1 VAQAEGI
8 GGGGDIVLNRAYW
21 QLTKPTIV
29 LLIVVTSIPSV
40 LMAFA
45 GNFELGVFVGALLG
59 TVLAAA
65 SASVLNHVFEA
76 HLDRRMTRTRQRP
89 LAARRVSRGRAV
101 LFALSLGLAA
111 LAVLAWGTTV
121 LAALLALSGI
131 AFYALFYTLVLKP
144 TTPQNIVIG
153 GAAGAVGPLIGWAAV
168 TGNLSWSAWL
178 LFLVIFLWTPPHFW
192 ALAIHYCEDYRRA
205 SVPMYPVVHGVRK
218 TQNLIVIYV
227 IALLPVLVGL
237 YAVSECSPLFFI
249 ASLALTLW
257 FLVQAVLLRVG
268 RGSEMALFRFSCYY
282 ILLLFGGLAI
292 DQLVVHWS

>member
-1 VAQAEGI
+1 M
-8 GGGGDIVLNRAYW
+8 LSYL

-29 LLIVVTSIPSV
+29 LLILVTSIPSV

-45 GNFELGVFVGALLG
+45 GSFELRVFVGALLG

-65 SASVLNHVFEA
+65 SASVFNHLFEA
-76 HLDRRMTRTRQRP
+76 RLDQRMARTRKRP
-89 LAARRVSRGRAV
+89 LAAGHISRPRAL
-101 LFALSLGLAA
+101 LFALSLGATA
-111 LAVLAWGTTV
+111 LAVLAWGTTL

-168 TGNLSWSAWL
+168 TGSLSWSAWL

-192 ALAIHYCEDYRRA
+192 ALAIRYCEDYRRA

-218 TQNLIVIYV
+218 TQDLIVVYV
-227 IALLPVLVGL
+227 CALLPVLVVF
-237 YAVSECSPLFFI
+237 YAVSDCSLLFFI
-249 ASLALTLW
+249 AGLALTVW
-257 FLVQAVLLRVG
+257 FLRQALLLRGG
-268 RGSEMALFRFSCYY
+268 RSNEMALFSFSCYY

-292 DQLVVHWS
+292 DQLIAHWG

>member
-1 VAQAEGI
+1 M
-8 GGGGDIVLNRAYW
+8 LNYL

-29 LLIVVTSIPSV
+29 LLILLTAIPAL

-45 GNFELGVFVGALLG
+45 GNFELRVFIGALLG

-65 SASVLNHVFEA
+65 SASVLNHIFEA
-76 HLDRRMTRTRQRP
+76 HLDRNMARTRKRP
-89 LAARRVSRGRAV
+89 LAAGRISRGRAV
-101 LFALSLGLAA
+101 LFALSLGLAS
-111 LAVLAWGTTV
+111 LVVLAWGTTL

-144 TTPQNIVIG
+144 NTPQNIVIG

-205 SVPMYPVVHGVRK
+205 AVPMYPVVHGVRK
-218 TQNLIVIYV
+218 TQNLIVLYV
-227 IALLPVLVGL
+227 LSLLPVLIVF
-237 YAVSECSPLFFI
+237 YTVSDCSLLFFV
-249 ASLALTLW
+249 ASLALTAW
-257 FLVQAVLLRVG
+257 FLRQALLVRAG
-268 RGSEMALFRFSCYY
+268 RRSEMALFRFSCYY

-292 DQLVVHWS
+292 DQLIMYWS

>member
-1 VAQAEGI
+1 MAEEKGSD
-8 GGGGDIVLNRAYW
+8 GRPVVLNRAYW

-29 LLIVVTSIPSV
+29 LLILMTAIPAV

-45 GNFELGVFVGALLG
+45 GNFELRVFIGALLG

-76 HLDRRMTRTRQRP
+76 HLDRRMARTRRRP
-89 LAARRVSRGRAV
+89 LAAGHISRRRAV
-101 LFALSLGLAA
+101 LFALSLGFAS
-111 LAVLAWGTTV
+111 LAVLAWGTTL

-218 TQNLIVIYV
+218 TQNLIVLYV
-227 IALLPVLVGL
+227 LSLLPVLIIF
-237 YAVSECSPLFFI
+237 YTVSDCSTLFFI
-249 ASLALTLW
+249 ASLVLTVW
-257 FLVQAVLLRVG
+257 FLVQALLLRAG
-268 RGSEMALFRFSCYY
+268 RSNEMALFRFSCYY

-292 DQLVVHWS
+292 DQLIMYWS

>member
-1 VAQAEGI
+1 M
-8 GGGGDIVLNRAYW
+8 VLSYL

-29 LLIVVTSIPSV
+29 LLILVTSIPSV

-45 GNFELGVFVGALLG
+45 GNFELRVFVGALLG

-65 SASVLNHVFEA
+65 SASVFNHVFEVR
-76 HLDRRMTRTRQRP
+76 LDRHMARTRRRP
-89 LAARRVSRGRAV
+89 LAAGRISRGRAV

-111 LAVLAWGTTV
+111 LAVLAWGTTM

-168 TGNLSWSAWL
+168 TGNLSGSAWL

-205 SVPMYPVVHGVRK
+205 SVPMYPVVHGIRK
-218 TQNLIVIYV
+218 TKNLIVIYTLS
-227 IALLPVLVGL
+227 LLPVLVSF
-237 YAVSECSPLFFI
+237 YAISECSLLFFI
-249 ASLALTLW
+249 TSLALTAW
-257 FLVQAVLLRVG
+257 FLVQALLFRLG
-268 RGSEMALFRFSCYY
+268 RCHEMALFRFSCYY

-292 DQLVVHWS
+292 DQLVMHWS

>member
-1 VAQAEGI
+1 M
-8 GGGGDIVLNRAYW
+8 LNRAYW

-29 LLIVVTSIPSV
+29 MLILVTAIPAV

-45 GNFELGVFVGALLG
+45 GNFELRVFIAALLG

-76 HLDRRMTRTRQRP
+76 QLDQRMARTCQRP
-89 LAARRVSRGRAV
+89 LAAGRISRGRAV

-111 LAVLAWGTTV
+111 LAVLAWGTTM

-131 AFYALFYTLVLKP
+131 AFYALLYTLVLKP
-144 TTPQNIVIG
+144 MTPQNIVIG

-205 SVPMYPVVHGVRK
+205 AVPMYPVVYGVRK
-218 TQNLIVIYV
+218 TQNLIVVYIL
-227 IALLPVLVGL
+227 ALLPVLVGF
-237 YAVSECSPLFFI
+237 YAVSDCSPLFFI
-249 ASLALTLW
+249 ASLALTVW
-257 FLVQAVLLRVG
+257 FLVQALLFRLG

-292 DQLVVHWS
+292 DQLIMHWS

>member
-1 VAQAEGI
+1 M
-8 GGGGDIVLNRAYW
+8 LNKAYW

-29 LLIVVTSIPSV
+29 MLILVTSIPSV

-45 GNFELGVFVGALLG
+45 GNFELWVFIGALLG

-65 SASVLNHVFEA
+65 SASVFNHIFEV
-76 HLDRRMTRTRQRP
+76 HLDQRMARTRQRP
-89 LAARRVSRGRAV
+89 LASGRISRGRAV

-111 LAVLAWGTTV
+111 LAVLAWGTTL
-121 LAALLALSGI
+121 LATVLALSGI
-131 AFYALFYTLVLKP
+131 VFYALFYTLVLKP

-205 SVPMYPVVHGVRK
+205 AVPMYPVVYGVRK
-218 TQNLIVIYV
+218 TQNLIVVYILL
-227 IALLPVLVGL
+227 LLPVLVGF
-237 YAVSECSPLFFI
+237 YAVSDCSLLFFV
-249 ASLALTLW
+249 ASLALTVW
-257 FLVQAVLLRVG
+257 FLVRALLFRLG

-292 DQLVVHWS
+292 DQLIMHWS